1 MRVSELALVAQTAD
15 GVMGGSALASW
26 RPVVIL
32 FSVVGAIMVALWAR
46 GAPGDHPWL
55 LARFLMRGPNA
66 LGRITAL
73 PAWAAVS
80 IVGTFGGLLIA
91 GYGFYTDVAYHVAY
105 GRDETLFTAPHAA
118 IFVGLCLIATSA
130 VLGIATAHWSG
141 SEAGVRLS
149 GLQVPWSL
157 LPLLVLGTTAVLG
170 FPIDELWHAQ
180 YGVDVTM
187 WSPPHMMMIMGAA
200 LSGTAVWLVLA
211 EAGAAPRAKKRYLA
225 LHALTA
231 TLAVQGL
238 AAPLG
243 EFSFGVPQF
252 QQLYHPVIV
261 MMAGGGL
268 VAARLVLGRGWTLG
282 IVLISVGLSSL
293 DTVLL
298 GASEGSSP
306 VQTVEPML
314 WLGSALVIEVVALV
328 LGTRRV
334 LRFAV
339 VAGLGVG
346 TIGFA
351 TEWWWN
357 STYAWQPWTTA
368 LLPDALLV
376 GLPAAVATA
385 VVAAGFGGALAW
397 RHDLIPAPAI
407 GAGLAVMLLAL
418 AIPLPR
424 TVSDVHAD
432 VTVEPA
438 GEGLVHVEAQLDP
451 PDAAEGAR
459 WFIAAAWQ
467 GGGNVSADMRPVGD
481 GRFVAEEP
489 LPIDGGWKS
498 MLRLHRGSDM
508 MALPIRMPADPEF
521 GLEAIAAEDRS
532 MAFGSETEYL
542 LRETTDGPPGLGIAV
557 RLLYA
562 VLAIAWFTA
571 MIIASRRIA
580 RLYEPVGQR
589 AEDPVP
595 VGAAAGAD

>member
-1 MRVSELALVAQTAD
+1 MSELVLLAESGA
-15 GVMGGSALASW
+15 GVMGGSAEADW
-26 RPVVIL
+26 GPVVVL
-32 FSVVGAIMVALWAR
+32 LAIVALVLVVLWTR
-46 GAPGDHPWL
+46 GAAGDHPNAAARVL
-55 LARFLMRGPNA
+55 LRGPNA
-66 LGRITAL
+66 LARLTGL

-80 IVGTFGGLLIA
+80 VVGVHGGLLVA

-105 GRDETLFTAPHAA
+105 GRDEILFTAPHTA
-118 IFVGLCLIATSA
+118 IFVGLCMIAAAA
-130 VLGIATAHWSG
+130 VVGIATAHLSG
-141 SEAGVRLS
+141 ARVGTRLS
-149 GLQVPWSL
+149 GIRVPWSL
-157 LPLLVLGTTAVLG
+157 LPLLILGTAAVLG

-211 EAGAAPRAKKRYLA
+211 EVGAAPRARKRYLA

-238 AAPLG
+238 VAPLG

-252 QQLYHPVIV
+252 QQLYHPVIA

-282 IVLISVGLSSL
+282 ILLISFGLSSL
-293 DTVLL
+293 DTMLL
-298 GASEGSSP
+298 GATEGSSP

-328 LGTRRV
+328 LGTERV
-334 LRFAV
+334 LRFAL
-339 VAGLGVG
+339 VAGVGVG

-385 VVAAGFGGALAW
+385 VVAAAFGGALSW
-397 RHDLIPAPAI
+397 RHDLIPAPAV
-407 GAGLAVMLLAL
+407 GAGLAIMLLAL

-438 GEGLVHVEAQLDP
+438 GDGLVHVEAQLDP

-562 VLAIAWFTA
+562 LLAIAWFTA
-571 MIIASRRIA
+571 MIIASRRVA
-580 RLYEPVGQR
+580 RLHEQVGER
-589 AEDPVP
+589 AENPVP
-595 VGAAAGAD
+595 VGTAPVSE